1 MAVWPPKLVSVTLYP
16 SLTSTLSST
25 ASTALSSRVRGVGQ
39 WKVKEG
45 KKNLFRYLV
54 ETEEGDAEEVAALG
68 AHQALSRTP
77 HFLFCREANVWKTA
91 APPPPTPQTRA
102 EKPRQ
107 PITRV
112 AASPGQTVCWQS
124 AGTKPGSTE
133 SEGDKGGKSFYHISN
148 GSVCCSRQKETR
160 QRLPARQFP
169 SDWRYSCGGSHALS
183 VRAWTASASHI
194 SILMWINAGDNGGS
208 VLHA

>member
-1 MAVWPPKLVSVTLYP
+1 MESKRGKKPFPLPGWNRRRRCRGSGSSRGASG
-16 SLTSTLSST
+16 SLPD
-25 ASTALSSRVRGVGQ
+25 AALS
-39 WKVKEG
+39 
-45 KKNLFRYLV
+45 F
-54 ETEEGDAEEVAALG
+54 
-68 AHQALSRTP
+68 
-77 HFLFCREANVWKTA
+77 VWKTA
-91 APPPPTPQTRA
+91 APPPPSPQTAA

-124 AGTKPGSTE
+124 AGTRPGSTE